1 MSWNEEEME
10 QLLPW
15 DRLLKNIV
23 WAVGIRTFWDLQHNQ
38 EIENDVDWQ
47 KNMMQ
52 IEMRVS
58 EIETF
63 RAIAFF
69 IISY

>member
-1 MSWNEEEME
+1 MKWGGDGLIISN
-10 QLLPW
+10 
-15 DRLLKNIV
+15 V
-23 WAVGIRTFWDLQHNQ
+23 FGIRTFWDWHHNQ

-63 RAIAFF
+63 RAIE
-69 IISY
+69 